1 MYRVIDYELF
11 KDVMLNYVSLHL
23 FELLDD
29 ALDENDV
36 YKSCDDRLFNLGEEL
51 MYRRDL
57 IPMTV
62 AVDYR
67 YDFRDDI
74 EHNKE
79 IVHESGGIYIRK
91 STGQMVIVPV
101 SLMPEYN
108 NDDDFIYFYPLSRL
122 MTLMQL
128 LLQACGENKGN
139 DKKSNST
146 DETDNNNL
154 LIF

>member
-1 MYRVIDYELF
+1 MHRVIDYELF
-11 KDVMLNYVSLHL
+11 KNVMLNYVSPHL
-23 FELLDD
+23 LDIIDD

-36 YKSCDDRLFNLGEEL
+36 YKNCDDRLFNLGKEL
-51 MYRRDL
+51 MYRSDL
-57 IPMTV
+57 IPMTA

-67 YDFRDDI
+67 YDFRDDN
-74 EHNKE
+74 EHDKE
-79 IVHESGGIYIRK
+79 IVHESGGIYMRK
-91 STGQMVIVPV
+91 STGQLVIVPA

-108 NDDDFIYFYPLSRL
+108 NDDDFIFLYSLNRL

-128 LLQACGENKGN
+128 LLQACGKNKGN